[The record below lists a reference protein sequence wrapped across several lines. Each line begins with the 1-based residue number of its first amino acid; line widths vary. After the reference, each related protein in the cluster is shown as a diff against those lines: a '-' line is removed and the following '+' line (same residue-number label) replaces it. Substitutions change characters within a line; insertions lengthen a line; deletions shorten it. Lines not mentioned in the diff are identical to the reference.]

1 MSENTL
7 PAEPAADATQQQLL
21 QLFDFKRVERTELAP
36 DIFSIS
42 GFPHYEDV
50 LSNWYA
56 FFFRTEEVHGFGRL
70 FTQALL
76 ELIAE
81 KSAEPLPEGFMGG
94 RVHCRR
100 EVQTKGKNYIDLVLY
115 DEENEPNTFNN
126 VIVFENKVYHILN
139 NNLKD
144 YYESMKTS
152 EGGVKTGV
160 VMTLFTYTGKKE
172 PGYIYLT
179 HSEFLSKV
187 FTLFPSYNATSDNKF
202 TFYIKDIDQNIQRL
216 TSEMKMNTNIRFY
229 LENAA
234 KFHAMQEVARE
245 AIEFVYG
252 QIDVAARNL
261 QLEPDG
267 KQYDYRHMWQRGV
280 DHIYYTVLL
289 NDFLKDGR
297 TIHVVLEVWTKKAL
311 KLFPE
316 YDTACQDIKTGEH
329 VNRKPVYDGKWDF
342 RYYAWAT
349 YSVQPEQMEELGT
362 LLAEWIRR
370 DLEDIR
376 KAVTDV
382 YTKQLNPSA

>member
-100 EVQTKGKNYIDLVLY
+100 EQKTKKGNYIDLVLY

-139 NNLKD
+139 NDLKD

-160 VMTLFTYTGKKE
+160 VMTLFTYTGNKE

-202 TFYIKDIDQNIQRL
+202 TFYIKDICQNIQRL
-216 TSEMKMNTNIRFY
+216 TSEMKMNDNVLFY
-229 LENAA
+229 FKNVEKFRKLMEVSDEAA
-234 KFHAMQEVARE
+234 G
-245 AIEFVYG
+245 FVYG
-252 QIDVAARNL
+252 QIRTAAEILEMKLYGKEQDWRNIW
-261 QLEPDG
+261 EH
-267 KQYDYRHMWQRGV
+267 RE
-280 DHIYYTVLL
+280 IYYTIWLG
-289 NDFLKDGR
+289 DFLQDG
-297 TIHVVLEVWTKKAL
+297 TTLCIDIELDGEVAKQVH
-311 KLFPE
+311 KLREACASGGISLPE
-316 YDTACQDIKTGEH
+316 NVTQNTGGSCVTLLSNEYKIKTE
-329 VNRKPVYDGKWDF
+329 DI
-342 RYYAWAT
+342 A
-349 YSVQPEQMEELGT
+349 ELGT

-376 KAVTDV
+376 KAITDV

>member
-7 PAEPAADATQQQLL
+7 PAEPAADAAQQQLL
-21 QLFDFKRVERTELAP
+21 QLFDFNPVKRTEFAP
-36 DIFSIS
+36 DLFSIS

-81 KSAEPLPEGFMGG
+81 KAAEPLPDGFMGG
-94 RVHCRR
+94 TVHCRR
-100 EVQTKGKNYIDLVLY
+100 EQKTKRGNYIDLVLY

-139 NNLKD
+139 NDLKD

-152 EGGVKTGV
+152 GGGVKTGV

-187 FTLFPSYNATSDNKF
+187 FMLFPSYNATSDNKF

-216 TSEMKMNTNIRFY
+216 TSEMKMNDNVLFYFKNVEKFRKLKEVSDEAAGFIYGQIRRAAEILEMKLYGKEQDWRNIWEHREIYYTIWLGDFLQDGSTLY
-229 LENAA
+229 IDIELDGNAA
-234 KFHAMQEVARE
+234 KQVDKLRE
-245 AIEFVYG
+245 ACALSGISLPEN
-252 QIDVAARNL
+252 VAQNTAGNYVTL
-261 QLEPDG
+261 LSNE
-267 KQYDYRHMWQRGV
+267 YRV
-280 DHIYYTVLL
+280 KT
-289 NDFLKDGR
+289 
-297 TIHVVLEVWTKKAL
+297 E
-311 KLFPE
+311 
-316 YDTACQDIKTGEH
+316 DI
-329 VNRKPVYDGKWDF
+329 
-342 RYYAWAT
+342 A
-349 YSVQPEQMEELGT
+349 ELGT

-370 DLEDIR
+370 DLEDTR

-382 YTKQLNPSA
+382 YTKQLNPVV